1 VTPADRTIYV
11 DPGST
16 TTITLYASSG
26 ATAGNIHTIKRYGTV
41 STYALTIAPD
51 GSETIDVDTSIDLSM
66 FGDSITIIN
75 TGSGWRILE
84 YYMAPIVCQAT
95 LSTGTHT
102 LNDNFQAVPF
112 SSEDFDP
119 AAAINAGTFTAPA
132 AGKYFASGQV
142 NFVVNGTNIRS
153 CKIYKNTS
161 TVALSG
167 NSISGNGSIESINV
181 VSVTGI
187 VSLAKGDTLHLAGYQ
202 NSGGNLA
209 YASST
214 KTTYFCVQR
223 VAR

>member
-1 VTPADRTIYV
+1 VAADTDGSPDNYEVLDFGVVSDGSVTSAKLSTSSVTGHTEDTSPDVNSDYILVYDTSGTALKKTLLRNAQVGSITSKFADYTVTPADRTIYV

-132 AGKYFASGQV
+132 AG
-142 NFVVNGTNIRS
+142 
-153 CKIYKNTS
+153 
-161 TVALSG
+161 
-167 NSISGNGSIESINV
+167 
-181 VSVTGI
+181 
-187 VSLAKGDTLHLAGYQ
+187 
-202 NSGGNLA
+202 
-209 YASST
+209 
-214 KTTYFCVQR
+214 
-223 VAR
+223 